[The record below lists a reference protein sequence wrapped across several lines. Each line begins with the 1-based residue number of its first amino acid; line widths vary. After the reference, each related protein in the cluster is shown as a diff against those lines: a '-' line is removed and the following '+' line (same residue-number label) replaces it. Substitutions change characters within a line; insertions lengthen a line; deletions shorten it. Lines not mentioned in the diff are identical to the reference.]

1 MTYTAYVSPTI
12 YGPPPTDY
20 TSHNGNVSATVDV
33 DSNGQIWVTVS
44 GGTDPNINNLLIDG
58 AIMTDIQGQF
68 ARRGHGRGSV
78 QGGVSVSTGPDGTA
92 VSFGVSVGSG
102 GGGATLRDLGE
113 ILARLVNEKAQ
124 QVRDMVAALTADS
137 LPGEF
142 LKAQVEVQILAVMMN
157 AFKTALD
164 SYGQAYNTA
173 AGRGGAI
180 G

>member
-1 MTYTAYVSPTI
+1 MTHPAYMSPI
-12 YGPPPTDY
+12 YAPPPDY
-20 TSHNGNVSATVDV
+20 SRPYNGDVSATVDV

-44 GGTDPNINNLLIDG
+44 GGTDPYINDLLING
-58 AIMTDIQGQF
+58 AIATDVQANF
-68 ARRGHGRGSV
+68 ARRGHGRGV
-78 QGGVSVSTGPDGTA
+78 QGGVSVSTGPGGTA

-113 ILARLVNEKAQ
+113 ILARLVNQKAQ
-124 QVRDMVAALTADS
+124 QVRDMVAALTAES

-173 AGRGGAI
+173 AGKGGAV